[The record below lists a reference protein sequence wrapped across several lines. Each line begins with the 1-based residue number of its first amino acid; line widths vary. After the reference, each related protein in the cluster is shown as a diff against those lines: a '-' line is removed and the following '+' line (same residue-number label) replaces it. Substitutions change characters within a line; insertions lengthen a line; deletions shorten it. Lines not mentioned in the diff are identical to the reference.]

1 MDDFLRS
8 LESRGI
14 NVVESTGPPSD
25 ICICGEAPGENEDR
39 TKILFSGPAG
49 QSLNSFLSASG
60 IDRRNTF
67 ITNVVACRPPGNS
80 LDRLRELGCNGVED
94 FYPSLRARLERYK
107 PKIVLALGNVALE
120 ALTGKTGI
128 FDYRGSII
136 ESTLVP
142 GLKVIPTIHPAA
154 LLRMADDGAQKAITT
169 GKGSI
174 RWDYG
179 TTRIA
184 MTLDFRRAKE
194 ESRYADLRL
203 PTRNLVVVD
212 NYDSIL
218 RAIGQIAP
226 APFVAFDIET
236 VGTTITHL
244 GLAPSSDYAVSIP
257 LTSLDVTTDQ
267 RGKVIEMVRTLLLN
281 HRGLIAQNGQFD
293 MTLLLQLAPLGILHF
308 DTMLAHHRIYP
319 ELPHSLAFLSSVY
332 TREPYYK
339 DEIGINKAIYN
350 CKDAAVTWEV
360 AEKLKK
366 ELKEFNQE
374 EEFYGFVMPLTHTV
388 LRMMWRGVKAD
399 LAKLEEVR
407 VELEKQLE
415 ERKAVLDEQA
425 GFSLN
430 VNSPKQMKKYLY
442 ETLGLPEQRHH
453 KSGKSTTD
461 EQAIEKLYAKTQ
473 NPVLKSILELRE
485 TSKLLGTYAKASI
498 DVDGRVRTSYN
509 VSGTDTGRLSSRKT
523 VYNTGMN
530 LQNQPPTFRKVF
542 VPDEGLLLLEA
553 DLKQA
558 EALLVAHFSQDPTM
572 IKAFASGSDIHKW
585 NASRI
590 FEKPME
596 TITKSERYLA
606 KRMVHALN
614 YGLGPIQFMNHV
626 NGEAAETGV
635 FLTQADSKRL
645 IETYFKTF
653 PSIKEWHRWVEN
665 EVEKTRTLV
674 NPFGRQRMFFGRLG
688 PDLFRKAYAYLP
700 QSTCVD
706 YLNHGMVRVELRLPS
721 DSSLLLQVHDSMVI
735 QCPKERQDAVVSLI
749 REELSVPITIH
760 NRSVLIG
767 VEIKT
772 SPTSWGEMQEVK

>member
-1 MDDFLRS
+1 VDDFLRS

-14 NVVESTGPPSD
+14 NIVESTGPPSD
-25 ICICGEAPGENEDR
+25 LAIIGEAPGENEDK

-49 QSLNSFLSASG
+49 HSLDGFFRSAG

-67 ITNVVACRPPGNS
+67 ITNVVCARPPGNNLS
-80 LDRLRELGCNGVED
+80 RLIEYGLSVED
-94 FYPSLRARLERYK
+94 FKPSLKNRLERYR
-107 PKIVLALGNVALE
+107 PKCVLALGATALE

-128 FDYRGSII
+128 FDQRGSIL

-154 LLRMADDGAQKAITT
+154 LLRMADDSSKSVITSSKGAIK
-169 GKGSI
+169 
-174 RWDYG
+174 WDYG

-203 PTRNLVVVD
+203 PVRNL
-212 NYDSIL
+212 NYDSIV

-226 APFVAFDIET
+226 APYVAFDIET
-236 VGTTITHL
+236 AGTTITHL

-267 RGKVIEMVRTLLLN
+267 RVKVIEMVRTLLLN
-281 HRGLIAQNGQFD
+281 HRGLIAQNAQFD
-293 MTLLLQLAPLGILHF
+293 MTLLLQLAPLGMCHF

-319 ELPHSLAFLSSVY
+319 ELPHSLSFLVSVY
-332 TREPYYK
+332 TREPFYK
-339 DEIGINKAIYN
+339 SNEDYAVRKPIVNA
-350 CKDAAVTWEV
+350 KDAACTWEIM
-360 AEKLKK
+360 EKLKK

-374 EEFYGFVMPLTHTV
+374 NEFYGFVMPLMHTV

-399 LAKLEEVR
+399 TAKLEEVR

-415 ERKAVLDEQA
+415 VRKAVLDGQV
-425 GFSLN
+425 GSSLN
-430 VNSPKQMKKYLY
+430 VNSPKQMKEYLY
-442 ETLGLPEQRHH
+442 GTLGLPEQRHH
-453 KSGKSTTD
+453 KTAKSTTD
-461 EQAIEKLYAKTQ
+461 EQAIEKLYTKSQ
-473 NPVLKSILELRE
+473 NPILRSILELRE

-498 DVDGRVRTSYN
+498 DIDGRVRTSYN

-542 VPDEGLLLLEA
+542 VPDENLLLLEA

-572 IKAFASGSDIHKW
+572 MKAFASGTDIHKW
-585 NASRI
+585 NASKI
-590 FEKPME
+590 FEKSVE

-626 NGEAAETGV
+626 NGESTKTGV
-635 FLTQADSKRL
+635 SLTAADSKRL
-645 IETYFKTF
+645 IDIYFKTF
-653 PSIKEWHRWVEN
+653 PNIKEWHRWIEN
-665 EVEKTRTLV
+665 EVEKTRILV

-706 YLNHGMVRVELRLPS
+706 YLNYGMVRVEQRLPLEA
-721 DSSLLLQVHDSMVI
+721 SLLLQVHDSMVI
-735 QCPKERQDAVVSLI
+735 QCPKDQQDQVIKIV

-760 NRSVLIG
+760 NRQITIG

-772 SPTSWGEMQEVK
+772 SPTSWGEMKEVV